1 MDSIRACSRNA
12 QFVAHYC
19 ERGTTVLF
27 TVLSTIDLFASRIV
41 HLLFFPS
48 AISALVTH
56 RRADPSSCRR
66 KIALMSDRKW
76 QTREGQQK
84 RKKLVSK
91 GKLISSHF
99 VSTRSQPSSVLP
111 LPLFYIGY
119 SRFFVHHPFSRAS
132 SPAPSILTQ
141 LPWKSRQRPR
151 LHCRTQ

>member
-1 MDSIRACSRNA
+1 MHSLLHKR
-12 QFVAHYC
+12 

-27 TVLSTIDLFASRIV
+27 TVLSAIDLFASRIV
-41 HLLFFPS
+41 HLLFFLPS
-48 AISALVTH
+48 AISSLVTY
-56 RRADPSSCRR
+56 RRTDPSFYRR

-99 VSTRSQPSSVLP
+99 VSTRSQPSSGLS
-111 LPLFYIGY
+111 LPLFCIGY

-132 SPAPSILTQ
+132 NPAPSVLTQ
-141 LPWKSRQRPR
+141 LPWKSRQRRR